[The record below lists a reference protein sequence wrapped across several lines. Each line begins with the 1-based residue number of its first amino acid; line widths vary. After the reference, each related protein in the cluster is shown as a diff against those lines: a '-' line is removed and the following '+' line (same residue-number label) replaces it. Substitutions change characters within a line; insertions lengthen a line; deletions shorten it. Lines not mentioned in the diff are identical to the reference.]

1 MALKNIV
8 GALRD
13 EEFWRDMGRNTLGIG
28 GVGIEF
34 GKGAIGEVAGGI
46 TGLGK
51 LATGSSFEEAG
62 KTMENVQDWVGSW
75 YEPKNQETQDYM
87 QSIGG
92 AIQPLVTEVDK
103 GATWLE
109 DKTGGWIPRE
119 LTKGSALAALEL
131 SPLKF
136 VPTGVP
142 NALRRYDPNTDIG
155 QTVPPRD
162 ALGYTPDNLNFNY
175 GNMPSDI
182 APPIATTGGASATS
196 DFADLKQPETTSPQ
210 VLKQPET
217 TSRQVWGSPFEIQ
230 KELDNVRTDLSQGRQ
245 SPEMVNE
252 NVDSIQKMMLNWD
265 DYVSRY
271 NKMTDMGKPSTDGG
285 RIISADDAKEL
296 DPTGKYPKD
305 RSRAEDVHE
314 VGSWFVK
321 QLYKDKLALPK
332 GHGGFDDTVLF
343 TGGGTGTGKTTALRN
358 IPEVNNKFEKAE
370 IVYDTNLANF
380 DSSVNKI
387 KQALETGRNVEIVY
401 VHRGIEDSLRQG
413 AMKRSIDRMMQEG
426 GGRTVPTEIH
436 AGTHINAR
444 NTIEALQKEFAG
456 SRKVKITIIDNSR
469 GKGNAVQS
477 QLDQLPKISD
487 KANLKARLDDV
498 VKEMHESGDLHRLVE
513 ESARNSMRTLSKKEL
528 DSMVNQLLRGFGPDA

>member
-1 MALKNIV
+1 
-8 GALRD
+8 
-13 EEFWRDMGRNTLGIG
+13 
-28 GVGIEF
+28 
-34 GKGAIGEVAGGI
+34 
-46 TGLGK
+46 
-51 LATGSSFEEAG
+51 
-62 KTMENVQDWVGSW
+62 
-75 YEPKNQETQDYM
+75 
-87 QSIGG
+87 
-92 AIQPLVTEVDK
+92 
-103 GATWLE
+103 
-109 DKTGGWIPRE
+109 
-119 LTKGSALAALEL
+119 
-131 SPLKF
+131 
-136 VPTGVP
+136 
-142 NALRRYDPNTDIG
+142 
-155 QTVPPRD
+155 
-162 ALGYTPDNLNFNY
+162 
-175 GNMPSDI
+175 
-182 APPIATTGGASATS
+182 
-196 DFADLKQPETTSPQ
+196 
-210 VLKQPET
+210 
-217 TSRQVWGSPFEIQ
+217 
-230 KELDNVRTDLSQGRQ
+230 
-245 SPEMVNE
+245 MVNE

-332 GHGGFDDTVLF
+332 GQGGFDDTVLF